1 MDPNASPNPQ
11 ASAPQPGGAGAASPD
26 ANPIQSTLG
35 KIAMMLKQ
43 MASQNTSIQDPL
55 NQAVQNIVQA
65 IQMSGQ
71 AQSAPP
77 QHPQAPPQQ

>member
-1 MDPNASPNPQ
+1 
-11 ASAPQPGGAGAASPD
+11 
-26 ANPIQSTLG
+26 
-35 KIAMMLKQ
+35 MMLKQ

-77 QHPQAPPQQ
+77 QQPQAPPQQ